1 MRQRHRK
8 EDGSGHIKGWSD
20 GVLEYCQH
28 TKLSSYS
35 TRRRLTGVLG
45 NEEKQKPW
53 VPEIKS
59 LEYKKE
65 SGDWV
70 DNLMTKES
78 NAIYTTN

>member
-1 MRQRHRK
+1 
-8 EDGSGHIKGWSD
+8 
-20 GVLEYCQH
+20 
-28 TKLSSYS
+28 
-35 TRRRLTGVLG
+35 
-45 NEEKQKPW
+45 
-53 VPEIKS
+53 